1 MIKELFKEA
10 HWKMIRIVSLVENT
24 SVSPAYR
31 SKHGL
36 CLYVENEKHKILFD
50 LGSNELFAENAVKM
64 NIDITKIDM
73 VVISHGHKDHGG
85 ALKKFLSLNS
95 TAKVYIRRQAFD
107 EHYIKVLKIP
117 FSVGLDKE
125 LMNNKQIV
133 FTDEKTV
140 IDEELTL
147 FSNVKSDKY
156 FSKSNKV
163 LYARKQGHIVRD
175 DFEHEQSLIIKANGE
190 NILISGCSHA
200 GIVNIQNKAEV
211 IVNDKISTV
220 LGGFHLVNPPTKKY
234 ESNEL
239 IDSVA
244 IALNEKGSNYY
255 TCHCTGEKAYD
266 RMKLVLGDRLHYL
279 ATGAEVIL

>member
-1 MIKELFKEA
+1 
-10 HWKMIRIVSLVENT
+10 MIRIVSLVENT